1 MCCKLV
7 GREGTPM
14 TPAPPPASASL
25 LSCTPARLT
34 QIHRHTPSYKFL
46 WLIWLWV
53 QIPEEW
59 RHPPGHESTS
69 AIFAGLPSA
78 SRECCCSSHMEG
90 QRLEKEDKRLL
101 PHTCINTTILK
112 KSYCAST
119 LLFEGLFRNLGFSW
133 FLILIQEPVGSKGDG
148 RVCAQVSLKGIFAY
162 LLTPSTSPPGNSH
175 IEYSEY
181 MSIHIYL
188 VREDIK

>member
-1 MCCKLV
+1 MNGWFITVLLILLLV
-7 GREGTPM
+7 
-14 TPAPPPASASL
+14 
-25 LSCTPARLT
+25 
-34 QIHRHTPSYKFL
+34 
-46 WLIWLWV
+46 
-53 QIPEEW
+53 
-59 RHPPGHESTS
+59 
-69 AIFAGLPSA
+69 AGLIA
-78 SRECCCSSHMEG
+78 LY
-90 QRLEKEDKRLL
+90 QRIRIALLRSKLEDAM
-101 PHTCINTTILK
+101 K

-162 LLTPSTSPPGNSH
+162 LPTPSTSPPGNSH

-188 VREDIK
+188 VREDI